1 MTLLEFADR
10 IRARPGTAYSSAVLQ
25 DPDVVEALAAEPDDE
40 SPDLPI
46 EGFGLIESRLAAM
59 EDRLTQAVWLLSK
72 ADPAGA
78 PRAARP
84 VYPHLEL
91 REVMRR
97 QRMTRLENLL
107 IPEGGD

>member
-1 MTLLEFADR
+1 
-10 IRARPGTAYSSAVLQ
+10 
-25 DPDVVEALAAEPDDE
+25 
-40 SPDLPI
+40 
-46 EGFGLIESRLAAM
+46 M